1 MMRAMVSGGL
11 VCVLVLGAE
20 AYGDIVSSTINFG
33 GPGNSLTATG
43 CLTGSVT
50 LSGSGGI
57 YTYDDTNDVW
67 VGETFTISE
76 QTVQTGSDPTLV
88 SMSSSPTGTMTVNV
102 DTTDPD
108 WWVESF
114 FDVAIDLTGGGAGGG
129 LAFDMDPVSLTVD
142 LDAGGTTTID
152 LTGSGAFVPLDWVAL
167 DTVEVGISVDVS
179 ASAGPIPLAYLFNV
193 SASETNTSAVDLLT
207 LTLDPNVGTWY
218 EYGATASVDFAD
230 LAVHFTDTDTISINT
245 YSGSQYPYY
254 QLTLDYELISCG
266 TLIDVEAELSG
277 VGEIPEP
284 TTLALLLL
292 GPALVRVGRR
302 R

>member
-1 MMRAMVSGGL
+1 MMRIIFTGGL
-11 VCVLVLGAE
+11 ACVLVIAAGAS
-20 AYGDIVSSTINFG
+20 ADIVSSTIQFG
-33 GPGNSLTATG
+33 GPGNTLTATG

-57 YTYDDTNDVW
+57 YTYDDENDLW
-67 VGETFTISE
+67 VGETFTIPE
-76 QTVQTGSDPTLV
+76 QTVQTGTVPPLV

-114 FDVAIDLTGGGAGGG
+114 FDVAIDLTGGGGGGG
-129 LAFDMDPVSLTVD
+129 LAFNMDPVSLTVD
-142 LDAGGTTTID
+142 LDAGGSTTID
-152 LTGSGAFVPLDWVAL
+152 LTGSGAFGPLDWVDL
-167 DTVEVGISVDVS
+167 DTVEVGVSVDVS
-179 ASAGPIPLAYLFNV
+179 ASAGPIPLGYLFNV
-193 SASETNTSAVDLLT
+193 SASETNASAVDSLAV
-207 LTLDPNVGTWY
+207 TLDPNVGTWY
-218 EYGATASVDFAD
+218 EYGATASVDFAS

-284 TTLALLLL
+284 TTLVLLLL
-292 GPALVRVGRR
+292 GPAVLGLRR
-302 R
+302 RR